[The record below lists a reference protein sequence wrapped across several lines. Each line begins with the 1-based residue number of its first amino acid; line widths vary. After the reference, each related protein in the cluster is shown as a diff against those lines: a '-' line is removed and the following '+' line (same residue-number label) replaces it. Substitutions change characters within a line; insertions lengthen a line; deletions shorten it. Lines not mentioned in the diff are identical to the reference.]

1 MLNLVFSRSGKH
13 VIVLSSESY
22 TARNEYMIC
31 SVLGHRL
38 DVAWSKPDVDHPEDG
53 WDPAAFR
60 SGFTFD
66 FAREG
71 LFLQEVLESL
81 ESR

>member
-1 MLNLVFSRSGKH
+1 LFTLVFSGSPKH

-22 TARNEYMIC
+22 TASNEYMIC

-38 DVAWSKPDVDHPEDG
+38 DMVWSRPDVDHPEQG
-53 WDPAAFR
+53 WDQEAFR

-66 FAREG
+66 FDREG
-71 LFLQEVLESL
+71 AYLRAVLAAL
-81 ESR
+81 AR